1 MLIVKVLDWARASG
15 GLFPVACQPGTYAR
29 AADMGPDAMSQIKWA
44 RVKTLQRS
52 LEKILRSYREVCP
65 FPPAFPSR
73 YSFPFG
79 CPALFFSVF
88 LNRNLVGTSPVR
100 CCK

>member
-29 AADMGPDAMSQIKWA
+29 PADMGPDAMSQIKWA

-65 FPPAFPSR
+65 SPPPLSLTLLL
-73 YSFPFG
+73 SLWVP
-79 CPALFFSVF
+79 CLFFFCLS
-88 LNRNLVGTSPVR
+88 
-100 CCK
+100 